1 MQPLPQCPL
10 VHHLCTFGC
19 NEADTEQAHNFP
31 RSDPILHL
39 KYALQDQEQGKGIQ
53 QQLEQTREH
62 KGRTIA
68 TTLQQARR
76 QLLQTGTASTA
87 VSCRIVEFRPE
98 AWSAQCICRASPAQ
112 QAIKVK
118 IKAWKIFHAWFS
130 PIKKPSCTIS
140 AHFFQ
145 LFELFSVRTWPIT
158 TCTQTVATDKSWVV
172 DIDQLP
178 QMPQRYVCVFFPLR
192 NQYGY
197 VHIDYTGPVPG
208 HQH

>member
-68 TTLQQARR
+68 TTLQQAWR

-118 IKAWKIFHAWFS
+118 IKAWKIFMHDFLLSRS
-130 PIKKPSCTIS
+130 PIILSQPIFSGYLNSSLSEQGQLQHVHKLLLQIS
-140 AHFFQ
+140 
-145 LFELFSVRTWPIT
+145 LGWLI
-158 TCTQTVATDKSWVV
+158 
-172 DIDQLP
+172 
-178 QMPQRYVCVFFPLR
+178 
-192 NQYGY
+192 
-197 VHIDYTGPVPG
+197 
-208 HQH
+208 